1 MSESLLPCPTCS
13 SHSVV
18 KNGSTRHGKQ
28 NHLCKDCDRQFLENP
43 QWRMIFEETRSLI
56 NQLLQELIP
65 LAGIARAQEIS
76 ERKYKL

>member
-28 NHLCKDCDRQFLENP
+28 NHLCKDCGRQFVENT
-43 QWRMIFEETRSLI
+43 QWRMISFENRSLI
-56 NQLLQELIP
+56 YRLLQELIP
-65 LAGIARAQEIS
+65 LAGIAHVQQIS
-76 ERKYKL
+76 ER